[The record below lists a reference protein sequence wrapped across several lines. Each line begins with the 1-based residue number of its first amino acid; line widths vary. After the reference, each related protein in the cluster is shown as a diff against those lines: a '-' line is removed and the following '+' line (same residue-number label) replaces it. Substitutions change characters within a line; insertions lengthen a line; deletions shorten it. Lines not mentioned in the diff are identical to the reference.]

1 LQLQDARTQLRGRE
15 QRAVEVQAECEILR
29 EQSARQSAVI
39 CSLKKRQNE
48 LEERE
53 RGLNV
58 SSGRVEADLQTSLRD
73 RRYLEEK
80 VKELEKKTRSVNKTF
95 LFC

>member
-1 LQLQDARTQLRGRE
+1 LQLQDARNQMRGRD
-15 QRAVEVQAECEILR
+15 QRAAEVQAECENLR

-58 SSGRVEADLQTSLRD
+58 TSGRVEADLQTSLRD

-80 VKELEKKTRSVNKTF
+80 VKEMEKRIR
-95 LFC
+95 